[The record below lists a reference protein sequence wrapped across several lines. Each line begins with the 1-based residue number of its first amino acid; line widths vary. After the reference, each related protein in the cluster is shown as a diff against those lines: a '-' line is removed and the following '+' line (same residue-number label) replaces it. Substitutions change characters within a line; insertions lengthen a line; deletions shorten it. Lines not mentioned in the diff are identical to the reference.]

1 MYDLKLRSRPTA
13 LLAYKNL
20 SQTQFS
26 LNNALQRLSSGL
38 SINIAADDSAS
49 SSLSTRMNNQTKSVK
64 QANRNTQDTYN
75 LSATAEPSLSDLGN
89 ILSKIRELSVQVSTD
104 TLNNMDRASI
114 DLEFQSLKDELTR
127 IATTAIDHAID
138 EVNRKRSHIIGSE
151 QNKLQFTMSNLTNR
165 TQNTEAAHSSIQ
177 DTNFAAD
184 AADLAKNQIPAQS
197 ATARLA
203 QTSAILQNITVINRS
218 LISN

>member
-26 LNNALQRLSSGL
+26 LNNALQRPSSGL
-38 SINIAADDSAS
+38 SINTAADDSAS

-89 ILSKIRELSVQVSTD
+89 ILSKMRELSVQVSTD

-184 AADLAKNQIPAQS
+184 LAKNQIPAQS

-203 QTSAILQNITVINRS
+203 QTSAISQNILS
-218 LISN
+218 LIAA

>member
-49 SSLSTRMNNQTKSVK
+49 SSLNTRMNNQTKSVK

-89 ILSKIRELSVQVSTD
+89 ILSKIRELSVQVSTER
-104 TLNNMDRASI
+104 LNNMDRASI

-184 AADLAKNQIPAQS
+184 LAKNQIPAQS
-197 ATARLA
+197 ATARSA

>member
-1 MYDLKLRSRPTA
+1 MYDLKSRSRTA

-49 SSLSTRMNNQTKSVK
+49 SSLNTRMNNQTKSVK

-75 LSATAEPSLSDLGN
+75 LSATAEPSLSDLGT
-89 ILSKIRELSVQVSTD
+89 ILSKIRELSVQVSTER
-104 TLNNMDRASI
+104 LNNMDRASI

-138 EVNRKRSHIIGSE
+138 EVNRKRSHIIRLE

-165 TQNTEAAHSSIQ
+165 TQNIEAAHSSIQ

>member
-1 MYDLKLRSRPTA
+1 MYGLKLRSRPTT

-26 LNNALQRLSSGL
+26 LNSALQRLSSGL
-38 SINIAADDSAS
+38 SINKAADNSAS
-49 SSLSTRMNNQTKSVK
+49 PSLSIRMNSQTKSVK

-75 LSATAEPSLSDLGN
+75 LSATAEPSLSDHGT
-89 ILSKIRELSVQVSTD
+89 ILSKIRELSVQVSTER
-104 TLNNMDRASI
+104 LNNMDRASI

-138 EVNRKRSHIIGSE
+138 EVNRKRSHIIGLE

-165 TQNTEAAHSSIQ
+165 TQNIEAAHSSIQ

-203 QTSAILQNITVINRS
+203 QTSAILQSITVINRS

>member
-1 MYDLKLRSRPTA
+1 MYDLKSRSRTA

-114 DLEFQSLKDELTR
+114 DLEFRPKVDVDKSKGDRLMTKPFKETDEIKAKDGDIYE
-127 IATTAIDHAID
+127 DWVD
-138 EVNRKRSHIIGSE
+138 KVNIFKPDACCFII
-151 QNKLQFTMSNLTNR
+151 L
-165 TQNTEAAHSSIQ
+165 
-177 DTNFAAD
+177 
-184 AADLAKNQIPAQS
+184 
-197 ATARLA
+197 
-203 QTSAILQNITVINRS
+203 
-218 LISN
+218 

>member
-1 MYDLKLRSRPTA
+1 
-13 LLAYKNL
+13 
-20 SQTQFS
+20 
-26 LNNALQRLSSGL
+26 
-38 SINIAADDSAS
+38 
-49 SSLSTRMNNQTKSVK
+49 
-64 QANRNTQDTYN
+64 
-75 LSATAEPSLSDLGN
+75 
-89 ILSKIRELSVQVSTD
+89 
-104 TLNNMDRASI
+104 
-114 DLEFQSLKDELTR
+114 LEFQSLKDELTR

-184 AADLAKNQIPAQS
+184 LAKNQIPAQS

-203 QTSAILQNITVINRS
+203 QTSAISQNILS
-218 LISN
+218 LIAA

>member
-1 MYDLKLRSRPTA
+1 MYDLKSRSRTA

-89 ILSKIRELSVQVSTD
+89 ILSKIRELSVQVSTER
-104 TLNNMDRASI
+104 LNNMDRASI

-184 AADLAKNQIPAQS
+184 LAKNQIPAQS
-197 ATARLA
+197 ATARSA

>member
-1 MYDLKLRSRPTA
+1 MSVTGQKLLRVH
-13 LLAYKNL
+13 
-20 SQTQFS
+20 
-26 LNNALQRLSSGL
+26 NA
-38 SINIAADDSAS
+38 
-49 SSLSTRMNNQTKSVK
+49 
-64 QANRNTQDTYN
+64 
-75 LSATAEPSLSDLGN
+75 
-89 ILSKIRELSVQVSTD
+89 
-104 TLNNMDRASI
+104 
-114 DLEFQSLKDELTR
+114 QSLKDELTR

-138 EVNRKRSHIIGSE
+138 EVNRKRSHIIGLE

-165 TQNTEAAHSSIQ
+165 TQNIEAAHSSIQ

-203 QTSAILQNITVINRS
+203 QTSAILQSITVINRS

>member
-184 AADLAKNQIPAQS
+184 LAKNQIPAQS

>member
-1 MYDLKLRSRPTA
+1 MYGLKLRSRPTI

-26 LNNALQRLSSGL
+26 LNSALQRLSSGL
-38 SINIAADDSAS
+38 SINKAADNSAS
-49 SSLSTRMNNQTKSVK
+49 PSLSIRMNSQTKSVK

-75 LSATAEPSLSDLGN
+75 LSATAEPSLSDHGT
-89 ILSKIRELSVQVSTD
+89 ILSKIRELSVQVSTER
-104 TLNNMDRASI
+104 LNNMDRASI

-138 EVNRKRSHIIGSE
+138 EVNRKRSHIIRLE

-165 TQNTEAAHSSIQ
+165 TQNIEAAHSSIQ

-203 QTSAILQNITVINRS
+203 QTSAILQNITVINRR

>member
-89 ILSKIRELSVQVSTD
+89 ILSKMRELSVQVSTD

-114 DLEFQSLKDELTR
+114 DLEFQPLKDELTR

-138 EVNRKRSHIIGSE
+138 EVNRKRSHIIGHGE

-184 AADLAKNQIPAQS
+184 LAKNQIPAQS

-203 QTSAILQNITVINRS
+203 QTSAISQNILS
-218 LISN
+218 LIAA